1 MKHLYVKKKEFPAS
15 VSYLVSEEEDRVPS
29 LRRTARFL
37 DKEEVPV
44 EQQAMVIKTL
54 PEALKLIKE
63 MNLRSRDEW
72 AGDYRDAARETV
84 ANVLK
89 DQMEERLARH
99 LSWAFSKG
107 IPDRRNGNYIRHVLT
122 ELGNVVLAVPRT
134 RMFSP
139 KGIIAAYA
147 RRIQEI
153 DHLIL
158 ACFLLGLSTRKVG
171 IALAPLLGER
181 ISPQT
186 VSRVAQTLD
195 EAVKAFHARRLT
207 TRFRALILDG
217 IVVKRKTGAG
227 TLTRP
232 VLVALGIRH
241 DGKKEVIDF
250 RLAKSESGAEW
261 KVFLTDLFT
270 RGVTGFEVICAD
282 GGQGLISIL
291 PEVYPY
297 IPLQRCWAHKV
308 RNILDK
314 VPRKKQHSVQRGLKK
329 IYTAENLIEAQT
341 SARRWTHSWI
351 DKFPHAVK
359 CLQNDLEDLLTCFQF
374 TDKDF
379 RKAIRTTNAI
389 ERRFREVR
397 RRTRPMGVFSNRTS
411 IERIL
416 YAVFMYEN
424 MNLGACPV
432 FVLTQN
438 S

>member
-1 MKHLYVKKKEFPAS
+1 MERQV
-15 VSYLVSEEEDRVPS
+15 
-29 LRRTARFL
+29 
-37 DKEEVPV
+37 
-44 EQQAMVIKTL
+44 VIKTL
-54 PEALKLIKE
+54 PEALKVIKE
-63 MNLRSRDEW
+63 MDLGSADGW

-84 ANVLK
+84 AKTLK
-89 DQMEERLARH
+89 DQMEERVAGH
-99 LSWAFSKG
+99 LSWAFNRG
-107 IPDRRNGNYIRHVLT
+107 IPDRRNGSYVRRVLT
-122 ELGNVVLAVPRT
+122 ELGTIVLAVPRT
-134 RMFSP
+134 RCFSP

-147 RRIQEI
+147 RRIREI

-171 IALAPLLGER
+171 MALHTMLGES

-186 VSRVAQTLD
+186 VSRVSRTLD
-195 EAVKAFHARRLT
+195 GAVKAFHERRIT
-207 TRFRALILDG
+207 TKFRALILDG
-217 IVVKRKTGAG
+217 IVIKRKTGTGAHA
-227 TLTRP
+227 RP

-250 RLAKSESGAEW
+250 RLAKSESGPEW
-261 KVFLTDLFT
+261 RTFLTDLMK
-270 RGVTGFEVICAD
+270 RGLTGFEVICAD

-291 PEVYPY
+291 PEVYPN

-314 VPRKKQHSVQRGLKK
+314 VPKKKQYAVKRGLRK
-329 IYTAENLIEAQT
+329 IYEAKNLIEAQ
-341 SARRWTHSWI
+341 SAANRWARSWNE
-351 DKFPHAVK
+351 KYPQAVK
-359 CLQNDLEDLLTCFQF
+359 CLHDDLEDLLTCFQF
-374 TDKDF
+374 TDLDF

-397 RRTRPMGVFSNRTS
+397 RRTRPMGVFSSRTS

-424 MNLGACPV
+424 INLGVYPV

-438 S
+438 T

>member
-1 MKHLYVKKKEFPAS
+1 VEKQAVI
-15 VSYLVSEEEDRVPS
+15 
-29 LRRTARFL
+29 RTLPDAL
-37 DKEEVPV
+37 K
-44 EQQAMVIKTL
+44 VIKD
-54 PEALKLIKE
+54 
-63 MNLRSRDEW
+63 MNLGSADEW
-72 AGDYRDAARETV
+72 SGDYRDTARDTIGR
-84 ANVLK
+84 VLK
-89 DQMEERLARH
+89 DQMEERIAGH
-99 LSWAFSKG
+99 LSWAYNKG
-107 IPDRRNGNYIRHVLT
+107 IPDRRNGSYIRRVLT
-122 ELGNVVLAVPRT
+122 ELGTVALSIPRT
-134 RMFSP
+134 RCFTP

-147 RRIQEI
+147 RRMREI

-171 IALAPLLGER
+171 VALATLLGEK

-186 VSRVAQTLD
+186 VSRVAKTLD
-195 EAVKAFHARRLT
+195 EAVTAFHARRIT

-217 IVVKRKTGAG
+217 IIIKRRTGAG

-250 RLAKSESGAEW
+250 RCARSESGAEW
-261 KVFLTDLFT
+261 RTFLTDLMK

-291 PEVYPY
+291 PEVYPH
-297 IPLQRCWAHKV
+297 IPLQRCWAHKM

-314 VPRKKQHSVQRGLKK
+314 VPRKKQPSVKKGLRK
-329 IYTAENLIEAQT
+329 IYGAKNLTEAQ
-341 SARRWTHSWI
+341 SAATRWARSWR
-351 DKFPHAVK
+351 DKCPKAVR
-359 CLQNDLEDLLTCFQF
+359 CLQDDFEDLLTCFQF
-374 TDKDF
+374 DDADF
-379 RKAIRTTNAI
+379 RKAIRTTNAL

-397 RRTRPMGVFSNRTS
+397 RRTRPMGVFSDRTS

-424 MNLGACPV
+424 INLGVCPV

-438 S
+438 T

>member
-1 MKHLYVKKKEFPAS
+1 VEKQAVI
-15 VSYLVSEEEDRVPS
+15 
-29 LRRTARFL
+29 RTLPDAL
-37 DKEEVPV
+37 K
-44 EQQAMVIKTL
+44 VIKD
-54 PEALKLIKE
+54 
-63 MNLRSRDEW
+63 MNLGSADEW
-72 AGDYRDAARETV
+72 SGDYRDTARDTIGR
-84 ANVLK
+84 VLK
-89 DQMEERLARH
+89 DQMEERIAGH
-99 LSWAFSKG
+99 LSWAYNKG
-107 IPDRRNGNYIRHVLT
+107 IPDRRNGSYIRRVLT
-122 ELGNVVLAVPRT
+122 ELGTVALSIPRT
-134 RMFSP
+134 RCFTP

-147 RRIQEI
+147 RRMREI

-171 IALAPLLGER
+171 VALATLLGEK

-186 VSRVAQTLD
+186 VSRVAKTLD
-195 EAVKAFHARRLT
+195 EAVTAFHARRIT

-217 IVVKRKTGAG
+217 IIIKRRTGAG

-250 RLAKSESGAEW
+250 RCARSESGAEW
-261 KVFLTDLFT
+261 RTFLTDLMK

-291 PEVYPY
+291 PEVYPH
-297 IPLQRCWAHKV
+297 IPLQRCWAHKM

-314 VPRKKQHSVQRGLKK
+314 VPRKKQPSVKKGLRK
-329 IYTAENLIEAQT
+329 IYGAKNLTEAQ
-341 SARRWTHSWI
+341 SAATRWARSWR
-351 DKFPHAVK
+351 DKCPKAVR
-359 CLQNDLEDLLTCFQF
+359 CLQDDFEDLLTCFQF
-374 TDKDF
+374 DDADF

-397 RRTRPMGVFSNRTS
+397 RRTRPMGVFSDRTS

-424 MNLGACPV
+424 INLGVCPV

-438 S
+438 T

>member
-1 MKHLYVKKKEFPAS
+1 MEKQAVI
-15 VSYLVSEEEDRVPS
+15 
-29 LRRTARFL
+29 RTLPDAL
-37 DKEEVPV
+37 K
-44 EQQAMVIKTL
+44 VIKD
-54 PEALKLIKE
+54 
-63 MNLRSRDEW
+63 MNLGSADEW
-72 AGDYRDAARETV
+72 SGDYRDTARDTIGR
-84 ANVLK
+84 VLK
-89 DQMEERLARH
+89 DQMEERIAGH
-99 LSWAFSKG
+99 LSWAYNKG
-107 IPDRRNGNYIRHVLT
+107 IPDRRNGSYIRRVLT
-122 ELGNVVLAVPRT
+122 ELGTVALSIPRT
-134 RMFSP
+134 RCFTP

-147 RRIQEI
+147 RRMREI

-171 IALAPLLGER
+171 VALATLLGEK

-186 VSRVAQTLD
+186 VSRVAKTLD
-195 EAVKAFHARRLT
+195 EAVTAFHARRIT

-217 IVVKRKTGAG
+217 IIIKRRTGAG

-250 RLAKSESGAEW
+250 RCARSESGAEW
-261 KVFLTDLFT
+261 RTFLTDLMK

-291 PEVYPY
+291 PEVYPH
-297 IPLQRCWAHKV
+297 IPLQRCWAHKM

-314 VPRKKQHSVQRGLKK
+314 VPRKKQPSVKKGLRK
-329 IYTAENLIEAQT
+329 IYGAKNLTEAQ
-341 SARRWTHSWI
+341 SAATRWARSWR
-351 DKFPHAVK
+351 DKCPKAVR
-359 CLQNDLEDLLTCFQF
+359 CLQDDFEDLLTCFQF
-374 TDKDF
+374 DDADF
-379 RKAIRTTNAI
+379 RKAIRTTNAL

-397 RRTRPMGVFSNRTS
+397 RRTRPMGVFSDRTS

-424 MNLGACPV
+424 INLGVCPV

-438 S
+438 T